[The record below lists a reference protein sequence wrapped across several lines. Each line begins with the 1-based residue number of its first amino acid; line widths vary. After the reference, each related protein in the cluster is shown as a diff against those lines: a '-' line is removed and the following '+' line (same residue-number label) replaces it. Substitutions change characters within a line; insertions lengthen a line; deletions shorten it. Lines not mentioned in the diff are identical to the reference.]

1 MSEQEK
7 VVGIKSYEGLSVFFD
22 LVACFDGL
30 TRCLR
35 PFFSVGNTAHAF
47 G

>member
-7 VVGIKSYEGLSVFFD
+7 VVDIKSYEGLSVF
-22 LVACFDGL
+22 LELLACFDGL

-35 PFFSVGNTAHAF
+35 HLFSVGNTAHVF

>member
-1 MSEQEK
+1 VSEQEK
-7 VVGIKSYEGLSVFFD
+7 VVVLKSYEWLSVFFV

-35 PFFSVGNTAHAF
+35 PFFSVGHTAHAF